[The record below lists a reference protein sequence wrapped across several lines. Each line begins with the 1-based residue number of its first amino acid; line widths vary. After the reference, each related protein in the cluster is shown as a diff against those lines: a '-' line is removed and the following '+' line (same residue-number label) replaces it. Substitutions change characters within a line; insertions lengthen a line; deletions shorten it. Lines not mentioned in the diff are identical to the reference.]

1 MLVEI
6 RQFFNRNPLL
16 GILIGINLL
25 VFLTINFLRL
35 IFFLWEMPGEANEL
49 SAWIGVSSNPE
60 LILTRP
66 WTVFTYM
73 FLHYGF
79 FHIIFNLIVLY
90 VGGRLFSEFIGAKQ
104 LPVTYVLGGLAG
116 ALFFV
121 GAFNIF
127 PVFADVKHQAVAIGA
142 SASVLSI
149 FIAAAVYAPDYRLPL
164 LLLGPVKLKY
174 LAIFF
179 VVIDILSIERG
190 NPGGHIAHLGG
201 ACWGLIYGLLV
212 KSRVD
217 PAKVINRWIGSL
229 GSMFKRRRKLK
240 VKYSSARPLTDEE
253 YNFQRAERQKEID
266 NILDKISQ
274 KGYESLTASEKEL
287 LFRISKKN

>member
-1 MLVEI
+1 
-6 RQFFNRNPLL
+6 
-16 GILIGINLL
+16 
-25 VFLTINFLRL
+25 
-35 IFFLWEMPGEANEL
+35 
-49 SAWIGVSSNPE
+49 
-60 LILTRP
+60 
-66 WTVFTYM
+66 
-73 FLHYGF
+73 
-79 FHIIFNLIVLY
+79 
-90 VGGRLFSEFIGAKQ
+90 LFSEFIGAKQ

-116 ALFFV
+116 AIFFIA
-121 GAFNIF
+121 AFNIF
-127 PVFADVKHQAVAIGA
+127 PVFADVKHQAVALGA

-149 FIAAAVYAPDYRLPL
+149 FIAVAVYAPDYRLPL

-201 ACWGLIYGLLV
+201 ASWGLIYGLLV

-217 PAKVINRWIGSL
+217 PAKVINRWMGSL
-229 GSMFKRRRKLK
+229 GSMLKRRRKLK

-253 YNFQRAERQKEID
+253 YNFQRAEQQKEID

-274 KGYESLTASEKEL
+274 RGYESLTASEKEL

>member
-6 RQFFNRNPLL
+6 RQFFLRNPIL
-16 GILIGINLL
+16 GLLIGINLF
-25 VFLTINFLRL
+25 VFLAINFLRL
-35 IFFLWEMPGEANEL
+35 IFFLWDMPGEANAI
-49 SAWIGVSSNPE
+49 SAWIGVSSNPD
-60 LILTRP
+60 LILNRP

-116 ALFFV
+116 AIFFIA
-121 GAFNIF
+121 AFNIF
-127 PVFADVKHQAVAIGA
+127 PVFADVKHQAVALGA

-149 FIAAAVYAPDYRLPL
+149 FIAVAVYAPDYRLPL

-201 ACWGLIYGLLV
+201 ASWGLIYGLLV

-217 PAKVINRWIGSL
+217 PAKVINRWMGSL
-229 GSMFKRRRKLK
+229 GSMLKRRRKLK

-253 YNFQRAERQKEID
+253 YNFQRAEQQKEID

-274 KGYESLTASEKEL
+274 RGYESLTASEKEL